1 MAWKFE
7 KDSVRDGDVIEPTET
22 RKNIN
27 EFLGELNGYLDSD
40 NLAKSSI
47 TVDTVKRN
55 ALTQVLFNQ
64 QSPRI
69 IYVFDHN
76 QSGWVDKTKYRLS
89 DEYSGATNR
98 IIPGEARLVSPYMD
112 GDKLDLEHT
121 FSGGFYLEDKFLPTI
136 EFDSSE
142 EGLITV
148 EFTGQVQWMPQVS
161 DGTNTITRYG
171 NSLRYAPNELHT
183 IITDDEISGL
193 LLESFRVAHN
203 TGWLNEDSAPL
214 YPGAYAYFKVMDNDF
229 KNHGAFI
236 LCSMWRITVNG
247 MSVAETGPIGN
258 EYACHPI
265 SLVGSI
271 PVEGGKNNIIK
282 VESQFV
288 WYSPGLDQYKSSSSN
303 EARLFGKHH
312 AVGKTSASRSGPS
325 ARLDCS
331 LYNQNLFATYRKR

>member
-7 KDSVRDGDVIEPTET
+7 KDSVRDGDVVEPTET

-27 EFLGELNGYLDSD
+27 EFLGEINGYLDSD

-47 TVDTVKRN
+47 TVDTVKRH

-76 QSGWVDKTKYRLS
+76 QSGWVDRTKCRLS
-89 DEYSGATNR
+89 DEYSGDTNR
-98 IIPGEARLVSPYMD
+98 IIPGEARLIPPYMD
-112 GDKLDLEHT
+112 GIYFDVERT
-121 FSGGFYLEDKFLPTI
+121 FSTTFYLEDKFLPTI
-136 EFDSSE
+136 EFDANE

-161 DGTNTITRYG
+161 NGTTKITRYG
-171 NSLRYAPNELHT
+171 NSLRYAPGEYARV
-183 IITDDEISGL
+183 IEEGDL
-193 LLESFRVAHN
+193 LSEAFAEKHGTTWRSPGTSF
-203 TGWLNEDSAPL
+203 L
-214 YPGAYAYFKVMDNDF
+214 YPGAYAYFKIMDNDF
-229 KNHGAFI
+229 KNHQAFI

-247 MSVAETGPIGN
+247 MSVAETGPLGN
-258 EYACHPI
+258 EYSCHPI

-288 WYSPGLDQYKSSSSN
+288 WYSPGLDQYKSSSSS
-303 EARLFGKHH
+303 EATLFGQHDD
-312 AVGKTSASRSGPS
+312 AGETEANNDGPS